1 MTHQRPLVPQHDN
14 RGDQGNGYNNHG
26 EEDNIAQPEAIRVH
40 LVCQNSDRAPTR
52 ATHSLDAGSVVSHGV
67 GVISLAEAIAPPIS
81 S

>member
-1 MTHQRPLVPQHDN
+1 MT
-14 RGDQGNGYNNHG
+14 
-26 EEDNIAQPEAIRVH
+26 IAAIRATATITMAKKTISRRVH